1 MISVTGKRTE
11 MQRDGFSGN
20 RIAGGNGAKR
30 SCQSGRRE
38 HTDPARQDPIVYVI
52 DGDGPTRQR
61 LFELVDTMN
70 LSCAT
75 FDSAQ
80 AFLEQ
85 CEPDRAGCVV
95 TELKLPDLSGP
106 QLQQELRS
114 RGASH
119 PIIFLTAYPDL
130 SLAVQ
135 AMRDGAVH
143 FLEKPFRT
151 NDLWNAILEAVELDA
166 RQREVERFRHQT
178 QQRTQHLGKR
188 EGRILRLIG
197 QGKASQEIAEELG
210 VCVRT
215 VELYRAE
222 LFKKIGVDS
231 LRDLI
236 ELGLMLNW
244 AEGREPAETIPEPLP
259 C

>member
-119 PIIFLTAYPDL
+119 PIIVLTAYPDL
-130 SLAVQ
+130 SLAVRRC
-135 AMRDGAVH
+135 ATGPSIFWRSRSGRMTRGTPSWRPSNWTPGSGKSNDSGIRRSSGRNTWASEKGASC
-143 FLEKPFRT
+143 
-151 NDLWNAILEAVELDA
+151 
-166 RQREVERFRHQT
+166 
-178 QQRTQHLGKR
+178 G
-188 EGRILRLIG
+188 
-197 QGKASQEIAEELG
+197 
-210 VCVRT
+210 
-215 VELYRAE
+215 
-222 LFKKIGVDS
+222 
-231 LRDLI
+231 
-236 ELGLMLNW
+236 
-244 AEGREPAETIPEPLP
+244 
-259 C
+259 